1 MQKRNQL
8 IRKAKGKIP
17 NWLIAEKLEIHES
30 TLVRWLRQEMSP
42 EQEQRII
49 NVIEQLKKEEIR

>member
-8 IRKAKGKIP
+8 IRETKGNIP
-17 NWLIAEKLEIHES
+17 NWLIAERLEIHES

-49 NVIEQLKKEEIR
+49 NVIEQLKEEGIK